1 MMMHSGTDLWQ
12 EMLQDV
18 VRTLYLDDI
27 NDIIILLAQCF
38 SVVTFTLNSSIK
50 DNGFCVCV
58 CVCFIQLKH
67 KYILRSQIFQG
78 SEWIRCI
85 VMFCWCLHIWL
96 SPIYREYILL
106 RGSNSCHCIVF
117 RGVLFHACCQ
127 PLVHEHQSI

>member
-1 MMMHSGTDLWQ
+1 
-12 EMLQDV
+12 MLQDV

-78 SEWIRCI
+78 SE
-85 VMFCWCLHIWL
+85 
-96 SPIYREYILL
+96 
-106 RGSNSCHCIVF
+106 
-117 RGVLFHACCQ
+117 
-127 PLVHEHQSI
+127 